1 MSAPRSRER
10 FLTPQFILVTASG
23 GLYFTALGTGITV
36 IPVFAK
42 HTFGTGDAGVGV
54 AVGAFAV
61 GAVILRPFAGRIGDR
76 IGRRPLIIGGAAIVA
91 ASILMYLLA
100 TSLPLLIG
108 FRLFGGIGEAAF
120 FVGAATMITDLAPV
134 ERRGEAISYWSV
146 AVYGG
151 LAFGPIIGEAV
162 HTAWGYDAVW
172 LVGAALAG
180 VSMVLGLLT
189 RETRPDVE
197 PAVGVPLL
205 HRAAIAPGTMM
216 FLGLIPLAGYT
227 AFLKLYGA
235 TVGLHD
241 VGGFFLLYGGLVLG
255 VRVFG
260 ARLPDRLGP
269 LRGGTIALG
278 GAAVAMIVIG
288 GAAVAMIVIAAW
300 PSVPGL
306 IVGTIV
312 FSFGM
317 SMMYTNLMTLA
328 LVGVDEAQRA
338 AVVGTFST
346 FFDLSQGLGALIV
359 GVVASATSYRG
370 GFIAGAVFAVA
381 GLALLWSGV
390 DPRVREG
397 DIVARGGDQI
407 PEPEPGT

>member
-1 MSAPRSRER
+1 MTVARSRER
-10 FLTPQFILVTASG
+10 FLTPRFILVTASG
-23 GLYFTALGTGITV
+23 GLYFTALGTGIAV

-76 IGRRPLIIGGAAIVA
+76 IGRRPLIIGGAAIVS
-91 ASILMYLLA
+91 ASILMYLSA
-100 TSLPLLIG
+100 TSLTLLIG

-180 VSMVLGLLT
+180 MAAVLGLLT

-241 VGGFFLLYGGLVLG
+241 VGGFFVLYGCLVLG

-269 LRGGTIALG
+269 LRGGTLALG
-278 GAAVAMIVIG
+278 GAAVAMV
-288 GAAVAMIVIAAW
+288 VIASW
-300 PSVPGL
+300 PTVPGL
-306 IVGTIV
+306 IVGTVV
-312 FSFGM
+312 FAFGM

-346 FFDLSQGLGALIV
+346 FFDLSQGVGALIV

-370 GFIAGAVFAVA
+370 GFVAGAVFAVA

-397 DIVARGGDQI
+397 DILARGSDQI

>member
-1 MSAPRSRER
+1 MTGPRSRER
-10 FLTPQFILVTASG
+10 FLTPQFLLVTASG

-42 HTFGTGDAGVGV
+42 HNFGTGDAGVGV

-91 ASILMYLLA
+91 VSILMYLLA

-146 AVYGG
+146 AVYTG

-278 GAAVAMIVIG
+278 GAAVAMIVI
-288 GAAVAMIVIAAW
+288 AAW
-300 PSVPGL
+300 PTVPGL

>member
-1 MSAPRSRER
+1 MTVARSRER

-23 GLYFTALGTGITV
+23 GLYFTALGTGIAV

-76 IGRRPLIIGGAAIVA
+76 IGRRPLIIGGAATVA
-91 ASILMYLLA
+91 ASILMYLAA

-146 AVYGG
+146 AVYVG

-162 HTAWGYDAVW
+162 HSAWGYDAVW

-180 VSMVLGLLT
+180 VAAVLGLLT

-241 VGGFFLLYGGLVLG
+241 VGGFFVLYGCLVLG

-269 LRGGTIALG
+269 LRGGTLAL
-278 GAAVAMIVIG
+278 G

-300 PSVPGL
+300 PTVPGL

-338 AVVGTFST
+338 SVVGTFST

-370 GFIAGAVFAVA
+370 GFVAGAVFALA

-390 DPRVREG
+390 EQRVREG

-407 PEPEPGT
+407 PEPEPGA

>member
-1 MSAPRSRER
+1 MTAPRSRER

-42 HTFGTGDAGVGV
+42 HNFGTGDAGVGV

-91 ASILMYLLA
+91 VSILMYLLA

-235 TVGLHD
+235 TVGLND

-278 GAAVAMIVIG
+278 GAAVAMIVI
-288 GAAVAMIVIAAW
+288 AAW
-300 PSVPGL
+300 PTVPGL

-312 FSFGM
+312 FSLGM

>member
-1 MSAPRSRER
+1 MTVARSRER

-23 GLYFTALGTGITV
+23 GLYFTALGTGIAV

-42 HTFGTGDAGVGV
+42 HNYGTGDAGVGV

-91 ASILMYLLA
+91 ASILMYLSA

-151 LAFGPIIGEAV
+151 LAFGPIIGESV
-162 HTAWGYDAVW
+162 HAAWGYDAVW
-172 LVGAALAG
+172 IVGAALAG
-180 VSMVLGLLT
+180 VAAVLGLLT

-216 FLGLIPLAGYT
+216 FLGLIPLAGYI

-241 VGGFFLLYGGLVLG
+241 VGGFFVLYGCLVLG

-278 GAAVAMIVIG
+278 GAAVAMIVI
-288 GAAVAMIVIAAW
+288 AAW
-300 PSVPGL
+300 PTVPGL
-306 IVGTIV
+306 IVGTVV

-370 GFIAGAVFAVA
+370 GFIAGAVFALA
-381 GLALLWSGV
+381 GLALLWSGF

-397 DIVARGGDQI
+397 DILARGADQI
-407 PEPEPGT
+407 PEPEPGS

>member
-278 GAAVAMIVIG
+278 GAAVAMIVI
-288 GAAVAMIVIAAW
+288 AAW

>member
-1 MSAPRSRER
+1 MTVARSRER
-10 FLTPQFILVTASG
+10 FLTPRFILVTASG
-23 GLYFTALGTGITV
+23 GLYFTALGTGIAV

-76 IGRRPLIIGGAAIVA
+76 IGRRPLIIGGAAIVS
-91 ASILMYLLA
+91 ASILMYLSA
-100 TSLPLLIG
+100 TSLTLLIG

-180 VSMVLGLLT
+180 MAAVLGLLT

-241 VGGFFLLYGGLVLG
+241 VGGFFVLYGCLVLG

-269 LRGGTIALG
+269 LRGGTLALG
-278 GAAVAMIVIG
+278 GAAVAMV
-288 GAAVAMIVIAAW
+288 VIASW
-300 PSVPGL
+300 PTVTGL
-306 IVGTIV
+306 IVGTVV
-312 FSFGM
+312 FAFGM

-346 FFDLSQGLGALIV
+346 FFDLSQGVGALIV

-370 GFIAGAVFAVA
+370 GFVAGAVFAVA

-397 DIVARGGDQI
+397 DILARGSDQI